1 MDYCGTWAKL
11 VALRLLKA
19 ILERGLAP
27 DERTARGLILAGRV
41 RVNGKPLQH
50 EGREVDSRDALEIVP
65 TESPRGARKLGPVLE
80 LLQNAG
86 QAFDIEGRVCADLG
100 CSAGGFTQ
108 LLLERGAARVYAVDV
123 AYGVLALPL
132 RNNPRVVLLERTNAR
147 LLTQAEIDMPLE
159 RVVGDLSFISWGA
172 VLPAIIP
179 LLAPEARLLLLVK
192 PQFEL
197 AAQGRGRE
205 LHSGI
210 ASSQQAQEV
219 LAGLHPTWQ
228 ANSLSTIAVMAAAIA
243 GSKGN
248 QEYFV
253 LLQRGAGACGFE
265 AYLDMVSHPIGVS
278 A

>member
-1 MDYCGTWAKL
+1 M
-11 VALRLLKA
+11 ALRLLKA